1 MKCVVGCHIKAF
13 SFLFCTVSEVKSTKG
28 GEHEYTE
35 WLQNNEQK
43 KETYL
48 VCLHAVTKYEKVESI
63 NTQND
68 YKTTSKKWTDKRTT
82 NSFCVVC
89 KSLNPKKTNSRSST
103 IVMIVKKISWKTH
116 LSQWSSHDK
125 CGWSKA
131 EDW

>member
-103 IVMIVKKISWKTH
+103 KEFLGNNNDSKKDFLENPPVTMIIAW
-116 LSQWSSHDK
+116 
-125 CGWSKA
+125 
-131 EDW
+131 